1 MGGRS
6 EGLKV
11 SRSQGLDVSMT
22 WWCSATSAEWTWAW
36 RAYPGVWIFVLALLA
51 GYAWKVSHAS
61 RLTAHAS
68 RPAAFGVGLVL
79 LWLALDWPAGAL
91 GAGYLLSIHTTQYI
105 VITLVAV
112 PVLLVGVPP
121 ALRPRGALSRFFAGP
136 VQGLFGYT
144 AVMAVTHVPSV
155 SDALMATQVGSL
167 VVDLAWMAGAIALWW
182 PVLAP
187 EGVVRISPPLRVGY
201 LFLATIPPT
210 IPAAF
215 MVFSDYPL
223 YAIYEL
229 APRVHGIAAGSDQQT
244 AGLIMKAGADPLLWV
259 AMAIVF
265 LRWQRAEE
273 ASERRGQS
281 LSPQETPS

>member
-1 MGGRS
+1 VSFGI
-6 EGLKV
+6 GL
-11 SRSQGLDVSMT
+11 T
-22 WWCSATSAEWTWAW
+22 
-36 RAYPGVWIFVLALLA
+36 
-51 GYAWKVSHAS
+51 
-61 RLTAHAS
+61 
-68 RPAAFGVGLVL
+68 L

-91 GAGYLLSIHTTQYI
+91 GAGYLLSIHTTQYV
-105 VITLVAV
+105 VITLIAM
-112 PVLLVGVPP
+112 PLLLVGIPP
-121 ALRPRGALSRFFAGP
+121 EHRPRGRLSRFLAGP
-136 VQGLFGYT
+136 APGLLGYT

-167 VVDLAWMAGAIALWW
+167 AVDLAWMAGAVALWW

-223 YAIYEL
+223 YATYEL
-229 APRVHGIAAGSDQQT
+229 APRVHGIGAGSDQQT
-244 AGLIMKAGADPLLWV
+244 AGLVMKAGADPLLWV

-265 LRWQRAEE
+265 FRWQRAEE
-273 ASERRGQS
+273 ASERRARS
-281 LSPQETPS
+281 LSPQETVS